1 MTRRLRVPHEWRLAF
16 TAALAALPGTAV
28 ALWVILREPGG
39 ITSERWLSASLLVL
53 FGLGCAIAVRNRAA
67 WPLRTLA
74 NLLSGLREGDFSM
87 RLRGGRQGDALG
99 ELVTEANALAR
110 ELRGQR
116 LAALEAT
123 SLLRA
128 VMAEIDVAIVVFD
141 AAGRL
146 KLANRAAERLLATPI
161 ERLVGAD
168 AAELALADCLEGELA
183 RTLERDFPGGS
194 GRFGVRRAT
203 VREGGEPHQ
212 LLVIANLSSALREE
226 ERTAWQRLIRVLGHE
241 LNNSLAPIKSIAG
254 SLSRR
259 VGQPEL
265 SEEAKADLERG
276 LQVISERADS
286 LTRFMEGYSRLAR
299 LPAPRKRPIALASFV
314 ESVAA
319 LEKRAPVSIASG
331 PSLSVQADPD
341 QLQQLL
347 INLIANGAEASGER
361 PSANDASPRSPAL
374 PAVTVRW
381 SFDAGELLIEVIDDG
396 PGLANPANLFVPF
409 FTTKPKGSGIGLV
422 LCRQI
427 AEAHGGSLRLRNR
440 DDASGCV
447 AELRLPLYDAA

>member
-1 MTRRLRVPHEWRLAF
+1 MRRKFRVPHEWRLAF
-16 TAALAALPGTAV
+16 TAALAALPATAI
-28 ALWVILREPGG
+28 ALWVILREPGEV
-39 ITSERWLSASLLVL
+39 TSERWLSASLLFFFAV
-53 FGLGCAIAVRNRAA
+53 AAAVAVRNRAA

-141 AAGRL
+141 AAGKL

-168 AAELALADCLEGELA
+168 AAELALADCLVGELA

-259 VGQPEL
+259 IGQPEL
-265 SEEAKADLERG
+265 SEEAKDDLERG

-314 ESVAA
+314 QSVAA
-319 LEKRAPVSIASG
+319 LEKRAPVTIASG
-331 PSLSVQADPD
+331 PSISVHADPD

-361 PSANDASPRSPAL
+361 PSANDASPDSTGP
-374 PAVTVRW
+374 PAVTLRW

-440 DDASGCV
+440 DDGSGCV
-447 AELRLPLYDAA
+447 AELRLPLFDAA